1 LATTVVTAEE
11 NADLIKPVT
20 HEEIYKAV
28 FQMDPHKA
36 PGSDGFGASFYQ
48 DHWVALKD
56 ILCVAV
62 KDFFRSGKLLKA
74 VNHTLI
80 TLIPKVANPETAA
93 HFRPINLCT
102 TLYKI
107 LAKILV
113 NRMRPVLQRIIHPTQ
128 SAFILHRTIH
138 DNILIAH
145 EIVNK
150 FKHFKGKKGYVAL
163 KLDMEKA
170 YDRIEWDFL
179 LSCLQQL
186 GFHDTWIRWIQECI
200 STVSYSLLINNEPQG
215 FFQPTRGLRQGDPL
229 SPYLFIICM
238 DVLARTLQNHSLN
251 VKTGIGIKLAPAA
264 SCIPCLLF
272 ADDSL
277 LFCKATS

>member
-1 LATTVVTAEE
+1 LLHTTIKDPSGIWIEDPEEIRQKFIQDYKHHFTSARGSLAEPPGNLANPVVTAEE
-11 NADLIKPVT
+11 NAELIKPVT
-20 HEEIYKAV
+20 DEEIYTAV

-48 DHWVALKD
+48 DHWVDLKD
-56 ILCVAV
+56 LLCVAV
-62 KDFFRSGKLLKA
+62 NDFFRSGRLHKA

-80 TLIPKVANPETAA
+80 TLILKVANPEITA
-93 HFRPINLCT
+93 HFRPISLCT

-128 SAFILHRTIH
+128 SAFIPYRTIH

-170 YDRIEWDFL
+170 
-179 LSCLQQL
+179 
-186 GFHDTWIRWIQECI
+186 
-200 STVSYSLLINNEPQG
+200 
-215 FFQPTRGLRQGDPL
+215 
-229 SPYLFIICM
+229 
-238 DVLARTLQNHSLN
+238 
-251 VKTGIGIKLAPAA
+251 
-264 SCIPCLLF
+264 
-272 ADDSL
+272 
-277 LFCKATS
+277 